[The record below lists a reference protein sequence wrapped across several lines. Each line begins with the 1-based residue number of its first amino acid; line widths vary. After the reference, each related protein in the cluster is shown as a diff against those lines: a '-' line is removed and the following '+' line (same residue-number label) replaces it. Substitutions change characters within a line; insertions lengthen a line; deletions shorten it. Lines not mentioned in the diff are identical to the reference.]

1 MKNFNSIYKKLGI
14 LACIVF
20 ISLITLCIG
29 IIILTS
35 DPMDSCIDVA
45 YCKEGLQLNIN
56 NKKITVNKQ
65 TCVENNGYWYDD
77 RKICQFMQN

>member
-1 MKNFNSIYKKLGI
+1 MKNLKLMFKLAGFALILFIALSIGM
-14 LACIVF
+14 
-20 ISLITLCIG
+20 
-29 IIILTS
+29 IILTS
-35 DPMDSCIDVA
+35 NPMDSCMDVA